1 MIAENLTSLLGISI
15 LWASTLI
22 FVIFYYRRLREV
34 NNQYYKAKTIV
45 ERIVTTF
52 KNRYDELAS
61 SLHQLGLQVSSTQLM
76 TQGIIDKTAQL
87 SSHMEKNLN
96 STKGSKNLNEDLLGK
111 IMTLQDDVK
120 RLKEVQEVFQS
131 KISIT
136 QPRTLPVAMEGPSL
150 GIDTRLTETENKILH
165 YLLAEGPKTAK
176 DVEKRIEKTREH
188 TARLMKKLWQQG
200 YVERE
205 THKIPFT
212 YRPSDALR
220 SLEKSST

>member
-1 MIAENLTSLLGISI
+1 MVEDLTLLLGISI

-34 NNQYYKAKTIV
+34 TNQYSEAKTIV

-61 SLHQLGLQVSSTQLM
+61 SLHQLGLKVSSTQLM

-87 SSHMEKNLN
+87 SSQMKKNLD
-96 STKGSKNLNEDLLGK
+96 SSKGSKDLNENLLGN
-111 IMTLQDDVK
+111 IMTLQDEVK
-120 RLKEVQEVFQS
+120 RLKEVQEAFQS

-150 GIDTRLTETENKILH
+150 GNDTQLTETENIILH

-176 DVEKRIEKTREH
+176 DVEERIGKTREH

-212 YRPSDALR
+212 YRTSDALR

>member
-1 MIAENLTSLLGISI
+1 MVEDITLLLGISI
-15 LWASTLI
+15 LWVSTII

-34 NNQYYKAKTIV
+34 TNQYSEAKTIV

-52 KNRYDELAS
+52 KNRYDELSS

-87 SSHMEKNLN
+87 SSQMEKNQD
-96 STKGSKNLNEDLLGK
+96 SSKGSKDLDENLLGN
-111 IMTLQDDVK
+111 IMTLQDEVK
-120 RLKEVQEVFQS
+120 RLKEVQEAFQS

-136 QPRTLPVAMEGPSL
+136 QPRKLPVATEGPSL
-150 GIDTRLTETENKILH
+150 GNDTRLTETENIILH

-176 DVEKRIEKTREH
+176 DVEERIGKTREH

-212 YRPSDALR
+212 YRTSDALR